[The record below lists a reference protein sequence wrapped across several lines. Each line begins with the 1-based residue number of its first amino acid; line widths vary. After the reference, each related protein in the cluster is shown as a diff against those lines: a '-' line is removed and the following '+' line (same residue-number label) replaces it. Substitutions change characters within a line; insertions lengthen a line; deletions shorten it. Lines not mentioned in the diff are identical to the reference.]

1 MNSSLTELLKLHY
14 VRISSTPVYSN
25 ILVMYVAYHNFGLMH
40 GFLRYWY
47 VSVNASVVVYM
58 SGVFHIITLS
68 IIRFISLNQL
78 FKTKITK
85 LWFSYTKC
93 LRIIMLINIGA
104 VLLCIPFFFNSE
116 VRKVASHWKCSV
128 QSSSKSNLSVHEI
141 SFTNLASSTALG
153 RINFWLLGIICK
165 FIPCIVMIVMT
176 VLLVQKLRQ
185 IQLLSVRF
193 TSPIREKRR
202 RCITYI
208 IMIIMVNFVIVEV
221 PQGIILVLSSMQ
233 DASLAE
239 SELLGDLF
247 DILSLLNSCVTFG
260 LFCSMSSRIRH
271 AFARGFFPFS
281 HKFFQQ
287 IIHSLQI

>member
-1 MNSSLTELLKLHY
+1 TQVALCANFFYSSLFKYLSDNIFLSTIEVQTKL
-14 VRISSTPVYSN
+14 RS
-25 ILVMYVAYHNFGLMH
+25 
-40 GFLRYWY
+40 
-47 VSVNASVVVYM
+47 VSVNASVVLYM

-78 FKTKITK
+78 FKTKFTK
-85 LWFSYTKC
+85 LWFNYTKC

-104 VLLCIPFFFNSE
+104 ILLCIPFFFNSE
-116 VRKVASHWKCSV
+116 VREVTSHWKCSV
-128 QSSSKSNLSVHEI
+128 LSSSKSSLSAHEL
-141 SFTNLASSTALG
+141 SFTNLASNTALG

-165 FIPCIVMIVMT
+165 FIPCAIMIVMT

-185 IQLLSVRF
+185 IQLLSIRF

-208 IMIIMVNFVIVEV
+208 IMIIMINFVIVEV
-221 PQGIILVLSSMQ
+221 PQGIILVLSSVQ
-233 DASLAE
+233 GGASFAG

-260 LFCSMSSRIRH
+260 LFCSMSSRLRH

-281 HKFFQQ
+281 RKFFQQ